1 MAIPT
6 LGLKALEPS
15 FISTSDDHADYFEL
29 AVDHFV
35 TTGERL
41 DLEVDEVS
49 QRGDDVSEKV
59 RKGENLNKEE
69 QLLAATMGYGDAYWL
84 TGCFSWEPVYLRIL
98 GSPFQTILRYK
109 MRRKIDRYVD
119 MKVQKPDYTQPSE
132 IESFE
137 PGRLRRKVNP
147 SVLMHLDWFKY
158 FLDNLEIEN
167 NIDFNKLRRD
177 SIYKILNDREM
188 DPESKKIQKVLCSQD
203 ERWVNRFEN
212 SFDYTAFWLE
222 YHMRGVEK
230 FRESI

>member
-6 LGLKALEPS
+6 LGLKALERS
-15 FISTSDDHADYFEL
+15 FISTNDDHADYFEL

-35 TTGERL
+35 STGERM
-41 DLEVDEVS
+41 DLEVGEVS
-49 QRGDDVSEKV
+49 QRGDSVSEKV
-59 RKGENLNKEE
+59 RNGKNLDGEE

-98 GSPFQTILRYK
+98 GTPFERILRYRMK
-109 MRRKIDRYVD
+109 RKIDRYVD
-119 MKVQKPDYTQPSE
+119 LNVQKPDYTRPRE
-132 IESFE
+132 MESFE
-137 PGRLRRKVNP
+137 PVKLRRKVNP

-167 NIDFNKLRRD
+167 SIDFSKVRRD
-177 SIYKILNDREM
+177 SISKILNDREM
-188 DPESKKIQKVLCSQD
+188 GPESKKIQKVLCSQD

-222 YHMRGVEK
+222 YHMRGVKK
-230 FRESI
+230 FRENI